1 MSREPIAII
10 GRSCLFPGAESPEAF
25 WEVITQ
31 NQDRFRDV
39 SPDRLGIDP
48 DDIKGRKGSLDKTYS
63 TRCSYIDQKL
73 DLEQF
78 REKLTFIEDLDPYYH
93 WTLWILGKAL
103 DDAGL
108 SDQIKMK
115 SGLVLANLTFA
126 LESAQECHED
136 AIVKWLD
143 SNINSRS
150 RETRD
155 PLAIYHLHQSARP
168 AELASSLYGLGLT
181 PFALDAACASSLY
194 AVDLV

>member
-1 MSREPIAII
+1 MIS
-10 GRSCLFPGAESPEAF
+10 
-25 WEVITQ
+25 Q
-31 NQDRFRDV
+31 NKDRFREV
-39 SPDRLGIDP
+39 SPERLGIEP
-48 DDIKGRKGSLDKTYS
+48 KDIKGSKGSLDKTYS

-78 REKLTFIEDLDPYYH
+78 RQKLAFIDELDPYYQ

-108 SDQIKMK
+108 SEQIKIK

-143 SNINSRS
+143 SHINSRS

-168 AELASSLYGLGLT
+168 AELASSLFGSRPYSIRTG
-181 PFALDAACASSLY
+181 CSMC
-194 AVDLV
+194 